1 MDAARNAIHA
11 AAQPSA
17 DGSVRSGG
25 SPRQAEPPPLEHA
38 LGRLWDDL
46 QGLLHDQL
54 LLASLESRQALAG
67 LVRILV
73 LAVTCAALLLGAWG
87 AAMAAVVMWLLD
99 TGLSPALVLAVVV
112 GGTLLLT
119 AGLFWLARQS
129 VGELTFPATLR
140 RLANAPPLRSPE

>member
-1 MDAARNAIHA
+1 
-11 AAQPSA
+11 
-17 DGSVRSGG
+17 
-25 SPRQAEPPPLEHA
+25 

-54 LLASLESRQALAG
+54 LLVSLESRQALAS

-73 LAVTCAALLLGAWG
+73 LAVTCAALLLGAWA

>member
-1 MDAARNAIHA
+1 MDAARNAMHA

-17 DGSVRSGG
+17 GGSVSSGG

-54 LLASLESRQALAG
+54 LL
-67 LVRILV
+67 
-73 LAVTCAALLLGAWG
+73 GAWG
-87 AAMAAVVMWLLD
+87 AAMAAVLIWLLD
-99 TGLSPALVLAVVV
+99 TGLSLALALAVVV
-112 GGTLLLT
+112 GGTLVLA